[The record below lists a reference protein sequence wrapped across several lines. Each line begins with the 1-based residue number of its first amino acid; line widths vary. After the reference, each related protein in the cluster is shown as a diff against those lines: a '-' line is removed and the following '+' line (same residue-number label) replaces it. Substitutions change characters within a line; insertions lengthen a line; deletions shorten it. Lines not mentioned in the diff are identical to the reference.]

1 MGKGHPKSGVGA
13 GFLFPWAQ
21 AAQNLWAGAGFCGQR
36 QPKIRG
42 RGRVFSVSRG
52 GTKFVDRGN
61 TKLGV
66 GGKVFVGAGGS
77 TLKIR
82 NLRPS

>member
-1 MGKGHPKSGVGA
+1 MLPPDDDLTYVIGEEMWAEA
-13 GFLFPWAQ
+13 GFF
-21 AAQNLWAGAGFCGQR
+21 GQR
-36 QPKIRG
+36 QPQIRG
-42 RGRVFSVSRG
+42 RGRVFSVGTG